1 MKYYQPILMIYG
13 LSYNLKNTRRMID
26 IREPVLFTEISI
38 KKLYV
43 WYFKTDFPINISVMS
58 LGNDYWD
65 SVVQSANLSH
75 SHFFLLKNQLVEELI
90 SWNFCEQILRLH
102 GKK

>member
-1 MKYYQPILMIYG
+1 MIYG

-58 LGNDYWD
+58 LGNDY
-65 SVVQSANLSH
+65 
-75 SHFFLLKNQLVEELI
+75 
-90 SWNFCEQILRLH
+90 
-102 GKK
+102 